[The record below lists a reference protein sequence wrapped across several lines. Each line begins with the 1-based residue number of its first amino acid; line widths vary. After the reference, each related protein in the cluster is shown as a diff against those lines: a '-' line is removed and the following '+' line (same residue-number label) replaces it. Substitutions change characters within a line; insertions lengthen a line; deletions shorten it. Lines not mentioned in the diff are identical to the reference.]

1 MVTRVDFQNL
11 AAGLINDTFGD
22 FREDIVLTQLGTF
35 DYDTQ
40 ATTGDVVNNTKGI
53 RIEFD
58 KSQIDGQ
65 KIQVGDFK
73 ILVLQQSITV
83 DVRSDNTD
91 MTFNGIPV
99 SIEFVPE
106 DSAQAV
112 YTIQARIK

>member
-11 AAGLINDTFGD
+11 AADIINNTFGD
-22 FREDIVLTQLGTF
+22 FRDDVVLTQLGTF

-40 ATTGDVVNNTKGI
+40 TTTGDIVNNTKGI
-53 RIEFD
+53 RTEFN

-83 DVRSDNTD
+83 DVRADNTS

-99 SIEFVPE
+99 SIEFVAE
-106 DSAQAV
+106 DSAQAI
-112 YTIQARIK
+112 YTIQAREK